1 VSASVQQA
9 ARDIVV
15 VVGAGQAAVHESRGV
30 QFVYERTVVGFPVPA
45 EWNRHSSTTGPQ

>member
-1 VSASVQQA
+1 MQQA

-30 QFVYERTVVGFPVPA
+30 QFVYERTVVGFPAA